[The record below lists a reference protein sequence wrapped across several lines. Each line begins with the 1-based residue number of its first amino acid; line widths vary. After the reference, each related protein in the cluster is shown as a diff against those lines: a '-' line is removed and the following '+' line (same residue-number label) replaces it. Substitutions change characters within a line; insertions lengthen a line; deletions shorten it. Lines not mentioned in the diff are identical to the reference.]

1 MKDNSKLLKF
11 KASSLFISGSLFCIG
26 SVLIASWIALDHL
39 WITVATS
46 FSHISLAK
54 IRIQPSHF
62 AFSLVSI
69 SSIVGIVPSTFSG

>member
-1 MKDNSKLLKF
+1 MNN
-11 KASSLFISGSLFCIG
+11 GSLFCIG

-54 IRIQPSHF
+54 IRNNPHNPYGYADFYTNLDKMAGASP
-62 AFSLVSI
+62 LL
-69 SSIVGIVPSTFSG
+69 